1 MSASLKGQLDA
12 VVKKS
17 LRDAYH
23 HLKNAEATAS
33 RGNEILFK
41 GAFHVLKFPKDT
53 KLSPEGEKILALV
66 DEAHEQLNAGRE
78 SLTDSIDTI
87 RKILRSLGVE
97 IER

>member
-1 MSASLKGQLDA
+1 MSSLKGQLDV

-23 HLKNAEATAS
+23 HLKNAEAAAS